1 MESKM
6 GYYKFDPASGLDNM
20 LKQIRYVADEF
31 NKGVSVET
39 SAFKPKID
47 ITENNLNFS
56 VYVEL
61 PGIDKSSVNIS
72 VNEDRVLNLKGVKT
86 KDVQADR
93 TMHISERKYGEFSRS
108 LQLPE
113 EADIVNIVANFNNG
127 VLELSIAKKEPEQ
140 PKVIEVKI
148 D

>member
-1 MESKM
+1 M
-6 GYYKFDPASGLDNM
+6 GYYKFDPASGIDNM

-47 ITENNLNFS
+47 ITETNNNFS

-72 VNEDRVLNLKGVKT
+72 INEDRVLNLKGVKS
-86 KDVQADR
+86 KDVHSDR
-93 TMHISERKYGEFSRS
+93 TIHISERKYGEFSRS

-113 EADIVNIVANFNNG
+113 EADIDNIVANFNNG
-127 VLELSIAKKEPEQ
+127 VLELTITKKEPEK
-140 PKVIEVKI
+140 PKVIEVRI